1 MKRSVGLFRTVWRI
15 NAFVI
20 LLAGLLLSALAI
32 LAMIMLARELSR
44 ERVSTGT
51 ARTDPEVVKGEV
63 FELGNMRRLRGTP
76 VLLLELISRQP
87 YGGMS
92 SSKEA
97 ASVRNLLFYD
107 SETAKNSWLFT
118 QYGLLANIRPLAE
131 GGDEKARIRWILL
144 EQVAHDTNRDG
155 RLNLQ
160 DAHAMGVVDADG
172 QGYKD
177 VLQNVERVLGVEF
190 LSDAVV
196 AVAYSEVNADYVA
209 EIDLPRREVR
219 RRTLLRYHQRR

>member
-20 LLAGLLLSALAI
+20 LLTGLLLSASAI
-32 LAMIMLARELSR
+32 LAMIVLGRELTR
-44 ERVSTGT
+44 ERVVAEA

-76 VLLLELISRQP
+76 VLLMELVSRQS
-87 YGGMS
+87 YSSMS
-92 SSKEA
+92 SSKEL

-107 SETAKNSWLFT
+107 SESAKYSWLFT
-118 QYGLLANIRPLAE
+118 QYGLVSNIKPLAE
-131 GGDEKARIRWILL
+131 GGDEKARIRWIML
-144 EQVAHDTNRDG
+144 EQVAQDSNRDG

-190 LSDAVV
+190 LSDTVV

-209 EIDLPRREVR
+209 EIDLPRREMR

>member
-32 LAMIMLARELSR
+32 FAMITLGRELAR
-44 ERVSTGT
+44 ERVSAGT

-87 YGGMS
+87 YGGIS

-160 DAHAMGVVDADG
+160 DAHTLGVVDADG

>member
-1 MKRSVGLFRTVWRI
+1 MKRRVGLFRTLWRI

-20 LLAGLLLSALAI
+20 LLTGLLLSALAV
-32 LAMIMLARELSR
+32 LAMITLGREMTR
-44 ERVSTGT
+44 ERVSPGT

-76 VLLLELISRQP
+76 VLLLELISRQS
-87 YGGMS
+87 YGSMS
-92 SSKEA
+92 SSKEV

-118 QYGLLANIRPLAE
+118 QYGLVANIRPLAE

-144 EQVAHDTNRDG
+144 EQVAQDTNRDG

-160 DAHAMGVVDADG
+160 DAHTLGVVEADG

-196 AVAYSEVNADYVA
+196 AVAYTEVNADYVA